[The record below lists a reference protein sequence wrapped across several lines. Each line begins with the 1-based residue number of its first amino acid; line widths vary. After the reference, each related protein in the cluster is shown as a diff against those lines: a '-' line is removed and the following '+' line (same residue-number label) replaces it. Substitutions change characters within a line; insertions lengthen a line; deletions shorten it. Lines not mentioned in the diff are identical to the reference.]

1 MKNRSTYQAPRLDA
15 IGLNDEDITLTSGG
29 GAFDGEL
36 DPIEISAP

>member
-15 IGLNDEDITLTSGG
+15 IGLNEEDITLTSG